1 MFKNN
6 RYSIRKFSVG
16 TGSVIIGAMLYLS
29 TPNIVNAE
37 ESNVLKEESQS
48 TESTTNAD
56 SNKNIETSNETN
68 ETNTKE
74 ESTQDLNQQTSTEN
88 PTTENDTAESN
99 TSEENAKEDK
109 EEQSDFTIDSINDQ
123 TVKSNEAINPI
134 KINVEGSENNTN
146 QVQGLPDG
154 LTYDSS
160 TDTITGTPTAAGNY
174 TITVISKN
182 DSGVQKETTFTINV
196 EEAEEPSTEEPQTNE
211 DSKSTEENT
220 TEEPTSDE
228 QKSDENSTNEDSKED
243 NKDTTE
249 EPKSSEEDSSE
260 EPSTEEP
267 SKDNNKS
274 TEDSK
279 NDDEDKSK
287 DFSSE
292 EPTNDKDSKTDQS
305 KTDDKNSTK
314 DKKKSDE
321 NSTNID
327 PDVDKKDTTE
337 EPKSTEE
344 DTLEE
349 PSTEEPLNNSS
360 EHPDTANND
369 LSTSDSENDNN
380 IDPNVDATD
389 LKTTKPLTDKEK
401 EDINQKSKNKSKTDK
416 NLKAL
421 SASSSKVEKEA
432 TKADGSP
439 LGGDDVNSKIKSS
452 NVKFQDGTWKKGAAF
467 EIGFDI
473 SIPNDVKRNDYF
485 TVHIPKEI
493 NPTSAD
499 RDNGIL
505 LGNDANSIYAKGTY
519 NRSDNSFTFKFTDN
533 VEKYKNN
540 SAHVDFLGLINFKEA
555 TKTDN
560 YNLNLKIGDSEYN
573 ATRKIEYSTDAR
585 NLDLYQDSSI
595 QEKVDDHNPYNTTYT
610 VNGKA
615 RTLNNA
621 KVKITPY
628 NGTKKNPDVI
638 SQFNKDITKVQI
650 LKVTDRNTLNQSG
663 SAKDVAYVDV
673 SSSHNIIFNS
683 DGTIS
688 IDLGNTNSTYLI
700 VVNSETSKPFVPET
714 FIEGTIQ
721 LSASNAATGSSQSKI
736 GKSKPSSNNSSGV
749 IVDDT
754 TPPVVDKVD
763 NKTTEVNS
771 AIDPIVINAND
782 NSGET
787 VRNDVYG
794 LPDGVTYNSE
804 TNTISGTPTKAG
816 TYEVTVISSDKVY
829 NETETTF
836 TITVEDTTAPTVD
849 PIEDQTTEVNT
860 PITDVT
866 LNGKDNSGDPVTN
879 NVTGLPDGV
888 TYNEETNTISGTPTK
903 AGNYNVTVI
912 TSDEAGNETETTF
925 TITVEDKTAPTV
937 DPVDN
942 QTTEVNT
949 PITDIKLTGE
959 DNSGDPVTHNVTG
972 LPDGVTYN
980 EATQT
985 ISGTPT
991 TPGNYEITIVTR
1003 DEAGNSVETT
1013 FTITVEDTL
1022 PPTVDPVADQ
1032 TTEVNTPIE
1041 DITLN
1046 GKDNSGQPVTHEVS
1060 GLPDGVTYNPE
1071 TNTISGTPTSVG
1083 SYDVTVISTDETG
1096 NTTETTFTIT
1106 VEDTIPPTVDPI
1118 DNQTTEVNTPITN
1131 ITLSGEDNSGQPVS
1145 HIVSG
1150 LPEGVVYDEV
1160 SKTISGTP
1168 TKTGDYN
1175 ITVVTRDEAGN
1186 ETETTFTITVE
1197 DTLPPTVDPVEDQTT
1212 EVNTPIK
1219 DITLNGQ
1226 DNSGKPVTHE
1236 VSGLPEGVT
1245 YDSETNTISGTP
1257 TTVGSYDVTVVSTD
1271 ESGNTTET
1279 TFTIT
1284 VEDTTAPDVDPVDD
1298 QTTEVNTPI
1307 EDVTLNSKDN
1317 SGQPV
1322 THEVSGLPE
1331 GVTYDSETNTISGT
1345 PTTVGSYEVTV
1356 VTTDESGNKTET
1368 TFTITVEDTTAPD
1381 VDPVEDQTTEVNTP
1395 IKDVTLNGQDNSGKP
1410 VTHEVSGLP
1419 EGVTF
1424 NPETNTISGTPTTVG
1439 SYEVKVVS
1447 TDESGNTTET
1457 TFTITVEDTTAPTV
1471 DPIEDQTTEVN
1482 TPIKD
1487 VTLNGQDNSGQ
1498 PVTHEVSG
1506 LPEGVTYDSE
1516 TNTITGTPTTVGSYD
1531 VTVVSTDESGNTTET
1546 TFTITVEDTTA
1557 PDVDPV
1563 EDQTTEVNTP
1573 IKDVTLNGEDNSGK
1587 PVTHEVSGLPEGV
1600 TYDSETN
1607 TISGTPTTVG
1617 SYEVTVVTTDESGN
1631 TTETTFTITV
1641 EDTTA
1646 PTVDPIEDQTT
1657 EVNTPIE
1664 DVTLNG
1670 KDNSG
1675 KPVTH
1680 EVSGLPEGVSFDPET
1695 NTITGTPTTVGSY
1708 EVTVVSTDESG
1719 NTTETTFTITVED
1732 TLPPTVDP
1740 VEDQTTEVNTPIKD
1754 ITLNGQDNSG
1764 KPVTHEVSG
1773 LPEGVTYDSET
1784 NTISGTP
1791 TTVGSYDVTVV
1802 STDESGNKTETT
1814 FTITVEDT
1822 TAPDVDPVDDQT
1834 TEVNTPIKD
1843 VALSGEDN
1851 SGQPVTHE
1859 VSGLPE
1865 GVTFNPETNT
1875 ISGTPTTVGSY
1886 EVTVV
1891 TTDESGNTTETT
1903 FTITVEDTLPP
1914 TVDPVEDQTTEVN
1927 TPIKDITLNG
1937 KDNSGKPVTHEV
1949 SGLPEGVT
1957 YDSETNTI
1965 SGTPTTVGSYDVT
1978 VVTTDESGNT
1988 TETTFTITV
1997 EDTTA
2002 PDVDPVEDQTTEVNT
2017 PIEDVSLNGEDNSG
2031 KPVTHEVSGLPEGVT
2046 YDPEKNTISGTPTT
2060 VGSYEVTVVSTDE
2073 SGNTTETTFTITVE
2087 DTTAPD
2093 VDPVDDQTTEVN
2105 TPIEDISLNGK
2116 DNSGQPVTH
2125 EVSGLP
2131 EGVTYDSETNTIS
2144 GTPTTVGSYDVTV
2157 VSTDESGNKTET
2169 TFTITVEDTKA
2180 PVVDPVEDQTTEVN
2194 TPIKDVTLNGKD
2206 NSGKPVSHEVS
2217 GLPEGVSFDPET
2229 NTISGTPTTVG
2240 TYDVTVV
2247 STDESGNKTETTFTI
2262 TVEDTTAPDVDP
2274 VDDQTTEV
2282 NTPIGDVT
2290 LNSKDNSG
2298 QPVTHEVSGLPEGVT
2313 YDSETNTISGTP
2325 TTVGSYDVTVV
2336 STDESGNKTETTFT
2350 ITVEDTKAPTV
2361 DPIEDQTTEVNTPIK
2376 DVTLNSKDNSGQ
2388 PVTHEV
2394 SGLPE
2399 GVTYDPETNTIS
2411 GTPTTVGSY
2420 DVTVVSTDESGNK
2433 TETTFTITVQD
2444 TTAPDVDPVDDQT
2457 TEVNTPITSI
2467 ELNGQDNSGQPVT
2480 HEVSGLPEGVTYDPE
2495 TNTISGTPTTVGSY
2509 EVTVVTT
2516 DESGNK
2522 TETTFTITVEDT
2534 TAPTLDPIE
2543 DQTTEVNT
2551 PIKDITLNGKDNSG
2565 KSVTHEVSGLP
2576 EGVTYNPETNTI
2588 SGTPTNPGEYTVTVV
2603 TRDSEGNETTTTF
2616 VIIVKDDS
2624 SNDGNNPGDND
2635 GDDNSGDNGDDS
2647 SNGGNDNSGDNGDDS
2662 SNDGNNNSGDNGDDS
2677 SNDGNDNSGDN
2688 GSNSSNGGNDNSGDN
2703 GSNSSNDGND
2713 NSGDN
2718 GSNSSNDGNDNS
2730 GDNGDYS
2737 SNDGNDSKELP
2748 DTGEQ
2753 DKNLTLFAS
2762 VIALFGGILTFR
2774 RKKKDSKT
2782 EK

>member
-1 MFKNN
+1 M
-6 RYSIRKFSVG
+6 
-16 TGSVIIGAMLYLS
+16 
-29 TPNIVNAE
+29 
-37 ESNVLKEESQS
+37 
-48 TESTTNAD
+48 
-56 SNKNIETSNETN
+56 
-68 ETNTKE
+68 
-74 ESTQDLNQQTSTEN
+74 
-88 PTTENDTAESN
+88 
-99 TSEENAKEDK
+99 
-109 EEQSDFTIDSINDQ
+109 
-123 TVKSNEAINPI
+123 
-134 KINVEGSENNTN
+134 
-146 QVQGLPDG
+146 
-154 LTYDSS
+154 
-160 TDTITGTPTAAGNY
+160 
-174 TITVISKN
+174 
-182 DSGVQKETTFTINV
+182 
-196 EEAEEPSTEEPQTNE
+196 
-211 DSKSTEENT
+211 
-220 TEEPTSDE
+220 
-228 QKSDENSTNEDSKED
+228 
-243 NKDTTE
+243 
-249 EPKSSEEDSSE
+249 
-260 EPSTEEP
+260 
-267 SKDNNKS
+267 
-274 TEDSK
+274 
-279 NDDEDKSK
+279 
-287 DFSSE
+287 
-292 EPTNDKDSKTDQS
+292 
-305 KTDDKNSTK
+305 
-314 DKKKSDE
+314 
-321 NSTNID
+321 
-327 PDVDKKDTTE
+327 
-337 EPKSTEE
+337 
-344 DTLEE
+344 
-349 PSTEEPLNNSS
+349 
-360 EHPDTANND
+360 
-369 LSTSDSENDNN
+369 
-380 IDPNVDATD
+380 
-389 LKTTKPLTDKEK
+389 
-401 EDINQKSKNKSKTDK
+401 
-416 NLKAL
+416 
-421 SASSSKVEKEA
+421 
-432 TKADGSP
+432 
-439 LGGDDVNSKIKSS
+439 
-452 NVKFQDGTWKKGAAF
+452 
-467 EIGFDI
+467 
-473 SIPNDVKRNDYF
+473 
-485 TVHIPKEI
+485 
-493 NPTSAD
+493 
-499 RDNGIL
+499 
-505 LGNDANSIYAKGTY
+505 
-519 NRSDNSFTFKFTDN
+519 
-533 VEKYKNN
+533 
-540 SAHVDFLGLINFKEA
+540 
-555 TKTDN
+555 
-560 YNLNLKIGDSEYN
+560 
-573 ATRKIEYSTDAR
+573 
-585 NLDLYQDSSI
+585 
-595 QEKVDDHNPYNTTYT
+595 
-610 VNGKA
+610 
-615 RTLNNA
+615 
-621 KVKITPY
+621 
-628 NGTKKNPDVI
+628 
-638 SQFNKDITKVQI
+638 
-650 LKVTDRNTLNQSG
+650 NQSG

-1186 ETETTFTITVE
+1186 ETET
-1197 DTLPPTVDPVEDQTT
+1197 
-1212 EVNTPIK
+1212 
-1219 DITLNGQ
+1219 
-1226 DNSGKPVTHE
+1226 
-1236 VSGLPEGVT
+1236 
-1245 YDSETNTISGTP
+1245 NTISGTP

-1764 KPVTHEVSG
+1764 KPVTHEVSGLPEGVTYDSETNTISGTPTTVGSYDVTVVSTDESGNKTETTFTITVEDTTAPDVDPVDDQTTEVNTPIEDVTLNSKDNSGQPVTHEVSGLPEGVTYDSETNTISGTPTTVGSYDVTVVTTDESGNTTETTFTITVEDTTAPTVDPVEDQTTEVKTPIEDITLNGQDNSGKPVTHEVSGLPDGVTFNPETNTISGTPTTVGSYDVKVVTTDESGNTTETTFTITVEDTTSPDVDPVDDQTTEVNTPIKDVTLNGKDNSGQPVTHEVIG

-2522 TETTFTITVEDT
+2522 TETTFTITVADT

>member
-74 ESTQDLNQQTSTEN
+74 ESAQDLTQKTSTEN

-109 EEQSDFTIDSINDQ
+109 EEQSDFTIDPINNQ

-160 TDTITGTPTAAGNY
+160 TDTITGNPTTVGNY

-182 DSGVQKETTFTINV
+182 DSAVQKETTFTINV
-196 EEAEEPSTEEPQTNE
+196 EEGEEPSTEEPQTNK

-228 QKSDENSTNEDSKED
+228 QKSKENSTNQDSKED

-249 EPKSSEEDSSE
+249 EPKS
-260 EPSTEEP
+260 TEE
-267 SKDNNKS
+267 
-274 TEDSK
+274 E
-279 NDDEDKSK
+279 
-287 DFSSE
+287 
-292 EPTNDKDSKTDQS
+292 
-305 KTDDKNSTK
+305 
-314 DKKKSDE
+314 
-321 NSTNID
+321 
-327 PDVDKKDTTE
+327 
-337 EPKSTEE
+337 
-344 DTLEE
+344 TLEE
-349 PSTEEPLNNSS
+349 PTKEEPLDNNS
-360 EHPDTANND
+360 EQPDTANND
-369 LSTSDSENDNN
+369 LSTGDSEDDNN

-401 EDINQKSKNKSKTDK
+401 EDIDQKSKNKSKTDK

-452 NVKFQDGTWKKGAAF
+452 NVKFEEGTWKKGAAF

-519 NRSDNSFTFKFTDN
+519 NRADNSFTFKFTDN
-533 VEKYKNN
+533 IEKYKNT

-573 ATRKIEYSTDAR
+573 ATRTIEYSTDAR
-585 NLDLYQDSSI
+585 NLDLYQDSSV

-628 NGTKKNPDVI
+628 SGTKKNPDVI

-663 SAKDVAYVDV
+663 SDKNVAYVDV
-673 SSSHNIIFNS
+673 SSPHNIIFNS
-683 DGTIS
+683 DGSIS

-721 LSASNAATGSSQSKI
+721 LSASNIASGSSQSKI

-763 NKTTEVNS
+763 NQTTEVNS

-782 NSGET
+782 NSGEK
-787 VRNDVYG
+787 VRNDVFG

-836 TITVEDTTAPTVD
+836 TITVEDTIAPTVD
-849 PIEDQTTEVNT
+849 PIENQTTEVNT

-866 LNGKDNSGDPVTN
+866 LNGKDNSGDPVTH

-925 TITVEDKTAPTV
+925 AITVEDTTAPTI

-949 PITDIKLTGE
+949 PITDIKLTGK
-959 DNSGDPVTHNVTG
+959 DNSGDPVRHDVTG

-1003 DEAGNSVETT
+1003 DDAGNSAETI

-1022 PPTVDPVADQ
+1022 PPTVDPVEDQ

-1060 GLPDGVTYNPE
+1060 GLPEGVTYDPE
-1071 TNTISGTPTSVG
+1071 TNTISGTPTTVG
-1083 SYDVTVISTDETG
+1083 NYDITVVSTDESG

-1106 VEDTIPPTVDPI
+1106 VEDTIPPTVDPVE
-1118 DNQTTEVNTPITN
+1118 DQTTEVNTPITD

-1150 LPEGVVYDEV
+1150 LPDGVVYDEV

-1186 ETETTFTITVE
+1186 ET
-1197 DTLPPTVDPVEDQTT
+1197 
-1212 EVNTPIK
+1212 K
-1219 DITLNGQ
+1219 
-1226 DNSGKPVTHE
+1226 S
-1236 VSGLPEGVT
+1236 
-1245 YDSETNTISGTP
+1245 
-1257 TTVGSYDVTVVSTD
+1257 
-1271 ESGNTTET
+1271 
-1279 TFTIT
+1279 
-1284 VEDTTAPDVDPVDD
+1284 
-1298 QTTEVNTPI
+1298 
-1307 EDVTLNSKDN
+1307 
-1317 SGQPV
+1317 
-1322 THEVSGLPE
+1322 
-1331 GVTYDSETNTISGT
+1331 
-1345 PTTVGSYEVTV
+1345 
-1356 VTTDESGNKTET
+1356 
-1368 TFTITVEDTTAPD
+1368 
-1381 VDPVEDQTTEVNTP
+1381 
-1395 IKDVTLNGQDNSGKP
+1395 
-1410 VTHEVSGLP
+1410 
-1419 EGVTF
+1419 
-1424 NPETNTISGTPTTVG
+1424 
-1439 SYEVKVVS
+1439 
-1447 TDESGNTTET
+1447 
-1457 TFTITVEDTTAPTV
+1457 
-1471 DPIEDQTTEVN
+1471 
-1482 TPIKD
+1482 
-1487 VTLNGQDNSGQ
+1487 
-1498 PVTHEVSG
+1498 
-1506 LPEGVTYDSE
+1506 
-1516 TNTITGTPTTVGSYD
+1516 
-1531 VTVVSTDESGNTTET
+1531 
-1546 TFTITVEDTTA
+1546 
-1557 PDVDPV
+1557 
-1563 EDQTTEVNTP
+1563 
-1573 IKDVTLNGEDNSGK
+1573 
-1587 PVTHEVSGLPEGV
+1587 
-1600 TYDSETN
+1600 
-1607 TISGTPTTVG
+1607 
-1617 SYEVTVVTTDESGN
+1617 
-1631 TTETTFTITV
+1631 
-1641 EDTTA
+1641 
-1646 PTVDPIEDQTT
+1646 
-1657 EVNTPIE
+1657 
-1664 DVTLNG
+1664 
-1670 KDNSG
+1670 
-1675 KPVTH
+1675 
-1680 EVSGLPEGVSFDPET
+1680 
-1695 NTITGTPTTVGSY
+1695 
-1708 EVTVVSTDESG
+1708 
-1719 NTTETTFTITVED
+1719 
-1732 TLPPTVDP
+1732 
-1740 VEDQTTEVNTPIKD
+1740 
-1754 ITLNGQDNSG
+1754 
-1764 KPVTHEVSG
+1764 
-1773 LPEGVTYDSET
+1773 
-1784 NTISGTP
+1784 
-1791 TTVGSYDVTVV
+1791 
-1802 STDESGNKTETT
+1802 T

-1834 TEVNTPIKD
+1834 TEVNTPIKN
-1843 VALSGEDN
+1843 V
-1851 SGQPVTHE
+1851 
-1859 VSGLPE
+1859 
-1865 GVTFNPETNT
+1865 
-1875 ISGTPTTVGSY
+1875 
-1886 EVTVV
+1886 
-1891 TTDESGNTTETT
+1891 
-1903 FTITVEDTLPP
+1903 
-1914 TVDPVEDQTTEVN
+1914 
-1927 TPIKDITLNG
+1927 TLNS

-1978 VVTTDESGNT
+1978 VVTTDESGNK

-1997 EDTTA
+1997 EDTTS

-2017 PIEDVSLNGEDNSG
+2017 PITSIELNGKDNSGKPVTHEVSGLPEGVTYDSETNTISGTPTTVGSYEVTVISTDESGNTTETTFTITVEDTTAHEVSGLPDGVTYDPETNIISGTPTTVGSYDVTVVTTDESGNKTETTFTITVEDTTAPTVDPVDDQTTEVNTPIKDVTLNGQDNSGIPVKHEVSGLPEGVTYDSETNTISGTPTTVGSYDVTVISTDESGNTTETTFTITVEDTLPPTVDPIEDQTTEVNTPITSIELNGQDNSG

-2046 YDPEKNTISGTPTT
+2046 YDPETNTISGTPTT
-2060 VGSYEVTVVSTDE
+2060 VDSYDVTVVTTDE
-2073 SGNTTETTFTITVE
+2073 SGNKTETTFTITVE
-2087 DTTAPD
+2087 DTTAPV
-2093 VDPVDDQTTEVN
+2093 VDPVEDQTTEVN
-2105 TPIEDISLNGK
+2105 TPIKDVTLNGK
-2116 DNSGQPVTH
+2116 DNSDQPVTH

-2157 VSTDESGNKTET
+2157 VTTDESGNKTETTFTITVEDTTAPEVDPVEDQTTEVNTPITSIELNGQDNSGKPVTHEVSGLPEGVTYDPETNTISGTPTTVGSYDVTVISTDESGNKTET
-2169 TFTITVEDTKA
+2169 TFTITVEDTLPPTVDPIEDQTTEVNTPIKDVTLNGKDNSGKPVTHEVSGLPEGVTYDPETNTISGTPTTVGSYEVIVVSTDESGNKTETSFTITVEDTTA

-2206 NSGKPVSHEVS
+2206 NS
-2217 GLPEGVSFDPET
+2217 D
-2229 NTISGTPTTVG
+2229 
-2240 TYDVTVV
+2240 
-2247 STDESGNKTETTFTI
+2247 
-2262 TVEDTTAPDVDP
+2262 
-2274 VDDQTTEV
+2274 
-2282 NTPIGDVT
+2282 
-2290 LNSKDNSG
+2290 

-2336 STDESGNKTETTFT
+2336 TTDESGNKTETTFTITVEDTTAPEVDPVDDQTTEVHTPITNIELNGKDNSGKSVTHEVSGLPEGVTYDSETNTISGTPTTVGSYDVTVISTDESGNKTETTFT
-2350 ITVEDTKAPTV
+2350 ITVEDTLPPTV
-2361 DPIEDQTTEVNTPIK
+2361 DPIEDQTTEVNTPIE
-2376 DVTLNSKDNSGQ
+2376 D
-2388 PVTHEV
+2388 
-2394 SGLPE
+2394 
-2399 GVTYDPETNTIS
+2399 
-2411 GTPTTVGSY
+2411 
-2420 DVTVVSTDESGNK
+2420 
-2433 TETTFTITVQD
+2433 IT
-2444 TTAPDVDPVDDQT
+2444 
-2457 TEVNTPITSI
+2457 
-2467 ELNGQDNSGQPVT
+2467 LNGQDNSGKPVT

-2509 EVTVVTT
+2509 EVIVVST

-2522 TETTFTITVEDT
+2522 TETSFTITVEDT
-2534 TAPTLDPIE
+2534 TAPTVDPIE

-2551 PIKDITLNGKDNSG
+2551 PIKDVTLNGKDNSG
-2565 KSVTHEVSGLP
+2565 KPVTHEVSGLP
-2576 EGVTYNPETNTI
+2576 DGVTFDPETNTI
-2588 SGTPTNPGEYTVTVV
+2588 SGTPTKAGEYTVTVV

-2624 SNDGNNPGDND
+2624 SNDGNNPGDDD

-2662 SNDGNNNSGDNGDDS
+2662 SNGGNDNSGDNGDDSSNGGNDNSGDNGDDSSNGGNDNSGDNGDDSSNGGNNNSGDNGINSSKDGNNNSGDNGDDS
-2677 SNDGNDNSGDN
+2677 SNG
-2688 GSNSSNGGNDNSGDN
+2688 
-2703 GSNSSNDGND
+2703 
-2713 NSGDN
+2713 
-2718 GSNSSNDGNDNS
+2718 
-2730 GDNGDYS
+2730 
-2737 SNDGNDSKELP
+2737 GNDSKVLP

-2782 EK
+2782 DK